1 LSGPFNHDEWPLSE
15 PGRAKG
21 PVPAA
26 LTSHRPD
33 DAKPLT
39 GGFRLYGA
47 MKVTFGDPEGPIET
61 ATPEHDGSGNV
72 IEISPGHIVSQL
84 QMAKDSPTR

>member
-1 LSGPFNHDEWPLSE
+1 LEQRSDFRAGYPRAFRGSIGKIGSLSSMHS
-15 PGRAKG
+15 AI
-21 PVPAA
+21 
-26 LTSHRPD
+26 
-33 DAKPLT
+33 T

-84 QMAKDSPTR
+84 QMAKDSPTG